1 MQIRLRPSGGRG
13 EYELAGSHGPIRGS
27 DIYGLELWFDFG
39 LELRVPLHAIADT
52 HDGKPRI
59 RLDDTHLHVHAARL
73 LAAILLLPEPIR
85 EIRKTGNGISVDLSR
100 CAYSAIFVEVVTK
113 TGTLAVLRPRTIVA
127 INAAGASVE
136 IDVLNR
142 FQYVE
147 SLWNA
152 AALALNALDVEL
164 CAHRAACNAT
174 PFAQKAVL
182 NASIN
187 VVNLGGAP
195 STEST
200 DRAVVDD
207 REIDRLPPPASDS
220 EDDAS
225 NPIQVNRDLRRR
237 LSWRAD
243 RGADGRRFKQLVNS
257 AYDFRCAF
265 RGIRLPPLT
274 QGYLPGVDAAH
285 IYPWSRFGSNDV
297 TNGICLSKDMHWA
310 FDEGILKLTF
320 DPHASTYLL
329 ELGDS
334 VSTLSAAAGFEV
346 NHFANVCGPIP
357 DGHLP
362 IEPALRPSRKAIDL
376 YNALMFPQL

>member
-27 DIYGLELWFDFG
+27 DLYGLELWFDFG
-39 LELRVPLHAIADT
+39 LALRVPLHAIADT

-85 EIRKTGNGISVDLSR
+85 EIRKTISGTSVDLNR
-100 CAYSAIFVEVVTK
+100 CAYSAILVEVVTK
-113 TGTLAVLRPRTIVA
+113 TGTRAVLRPRTVVA
-127 INAAGASVE
+127 INAAGATIE

-147 SLWNA
+147 SLWSVA
-152 AALALNALDVEL
+152 TAALTSLDVEL
-164 CAHRAACNAT
+164 CAHHAACEAT
-174 PFAQKAVL
+174 PFVQKAVL
-182 NASIN
+182 NASIK

-195 STEST
+195 STERT
-200 DRAVVDD
+200 DRPVADD
-207 REIDRLPPPASDS
+207 REIDLLSPSASDL

-225 NPIQVNRDLRRR
+225 NPIQLNRDLRRR

-243 RGADGRRFKQLVNS
+243 RGVEGRRFKQLVND
-257 AYDFRCAF
+257 AYNFRCAF
-265 RGIRLPPLT
+265 SGIRLPPLA

-320 DPHASTYLL
+320 DQHATTYSV

-334 VSTLSAAAGFEV
+334 VSTLSAAAGLELH
-346 NHFANVCGPIP
+346 HFANVCGPIP
-357 DGHLP
+357 DRNLP
-362 IEPALRPSRKAIDL
+362 NDPALRPSRKALDL